1 MCIFALLVTPAC
13 LNGQIKIIIIIII
26 IINLSFMIVFLVSGL
41 SWK

>member
-26 IINLSFMIVFLVSGL
+26 NLSFMIVFLVSGL